1 MPLTQSQR
9 ERNLMRSIKKR
20 WGSRI
25 TLTCAGTSI
34 SPDFIGAL
42 ISVESAGD
50 PFAKRFEPHVFNR
63 LKRVRAGKVAK
74 LKDPISPVKPIQLQG
89 LDDETLWRLA
99 HSYGLTQIMGYH
111 SHFND
116 TGSDPVSLF
125 NASVSL
131 SETCDLLTRF
141 AEKYNLDL
149 DKDYEKLGRAWNTG
163 TITRPTY
170 SKAYLP
176 RILRRMKIYATLPV

>member
-1 MPLTQSQR
+1 MPLTHTQR
-9 ERNLMRSIKKR
+9 ERNLMRSIKRR

-25 TLTCAGTSI
+25 TIACAGTSI
-34 SPDFIGAL
+34 NPAFIGAL

-63 LKRVRAGKVAK
+63 LKRVRSGKVAK
-74 LKDPISPVKPIQLQG
+74 LKDPISPVGTKHLVG
-89 LDDETLWRLA
+89 CDDEELRYLA

-111 SHFND
+111 HFYDANGFG
-116 TGSDPVSLF
+116 TELLYAENSL
-125 NASVSL
+125 NN
-131 SETCDLLTRF
+131 TCDLLTRF